1 MSGWKKVKNLF
12 WEGSQSPS
20 ELAPSSA
27 GDTANE
33 EVEELEDDEFAAL
46 LSGSEFAVPPG
57 VADSVSVE
65 NLELATSEA
74 GEVVVDFQEQY
85 DLAGI
90 PNTDEV
96 EQLESFLSRLDAS
109 LPQVSKIAAAEAFLG
124 AIGKERKAVLDDAER
139 KIKRVRGLMQAK
151 EEETARAL
159 EQEQAE
165 VNVLTQRIEEH
176 RKKMENIN
184 RSLEGLRKACL
195 EEESRLQAARVFFGN
210 VVPSST

>member
-12 WEGSQSPS
+12 WEGSSSSS
-20 ELAPSSA
+20 EPVLASSVVT
-27 GDTANE
+27 GNE
-33 EVEELEDDEFAAL
+33 EADELGDDEFAAL

-57 VADSVSVE
+57 PADLVSAE
-65 NLELATSEA
+65 TIEIATDET
-74 GEVVVDFQEQY
+74 GEVVIDFQEQY

-109 LPQVSKIAAAEAFLG
+109 LPQGSKIAAAEAFLG
-124 AIGKERKAVLDDAER
+124 AIGKGREAVLEDAER
-139 KIKRVRGLMQAK
+139 KIKRVRGLMRSK
-151 EEETARAL
+151 EEEIARAL

-165 VNVLTQRIEEH
+165 IDILTQKIEEH
-176 RKKMENIN
+176 RQRMENIN

-195 EEESRLQAARVFFGN
+195 VEESRLQAAREFFGK
-210 VVPSST
+210 VVSNST